1 MQPTKIVIQIWELTK
16 NSYFF
21 SKKGNYFAVYCKL
34 AYIQDENGLRFVET
48 PTGQMVSVFLLKDI
62 NSSFRIQPN
71 NQLQVNYAASPQP
84 RSLTEFIDLLKEK
97 VAASLVRKQQKIER
111 EINNLETE
119 FKNVKQEVKKT
130 LSR

>member
-1 MQPTKIVIQIWELTK
+1 M
-16 NSYFF
+16 
-21 SKKGNYFAVYCKL
+21 
-34 AYIQDENGLRFVET
+34 
-48 PTGQMVSVFLLKDI
+48 KDI

-71 NQLQVNYAASPQP
+71 NQLQVNYSALTQP

-97 VAASLVRKQQKIER
+97 VQASLVRKQQKISI

-119 FKNVKQEVKKT
+119 FNNVKQEVRKT